1 MSDVQDDEKFGVLG
15 KYGPHAQEARMSRYT
30 LEREG
35 KSVTITLA
43 GDLFVDGVA
52 ELKDLVGA
60 AVEDGVK
67 EVILDMVHTNDIDA
81 SALELLL
88 AIQNSLY
95 DGVNGL
101 KLIHIPKGLFS
112 FLSQLRVIERLNAQV
127 G

>member
-1 MSDVQDDEKFGVLG
+1 
-15 KYGPHAQEARMSRYT
+15 MSRFT

-35 KSVTITLA
+35 TSVTITLA
-43 GDLFVDGVA
+43 GDLFIDGVA
-52 ELKDLVGA
+52 ELKELVGA

-67 EVILDMVHTNDIDA
+67 EVILDLGQTNDLDA

-88 AIQNSLY
+88 AIQNSIC
-95 DGVNGL
+95 DGMNGL
-101 KLIHIPKGLFS
+101 KLIHVPKGLFS

>member
-1 MSDVQDDEKFGVLG
+1 MHRWPVR
-15 KYGPHAQEARMSRYT
+15 EATMSRYT

-35 KSVTITLA
+35 TSVTITLA
-43 GDLFVDGVA
+43 GDLFIDGVT
-52 ELKDLVGA
+52 ELKELVGA

-67 EVILDMVHTNDIDA
+67 EVILDMVHTHDLDA

-88 AIQNSLY
+88 AIQNSIW